1 MRQLLLTKNKK
12 NEKYIKSNREK
23 FYIDITILENE
34 QFYGKLFCF
43 LGSPILFPWTVY
55 IHKQYQ

>member
-1 MRQLLLTKNKK
+1 MRQLLLKQNKK
-12 NEKYIKSNREK
+12 NEKYKKSNREK

-34 QFYGKLFCF
+34 QLVNFFAFWVYQYFFAWNL
-43 LGSPILFPWTVY
+43 Y